1 VQNNSQNITTLLREN
16 AGTVENKE
24 NPEITKKLDI
34 YKKTTSNLKQNLND
48 IQKNLNE
55 TTSLSLKAMDQV
67 V

>member
-1 VQNNSQNITTLLREN
+1 MQNNSQNITTLLREN

-34 YKKTTSNLKQNLND
+34 YKKITSNLKQNLND

-55 TTSLSLKAMDQV
+55 TTSLSLKAMDEV